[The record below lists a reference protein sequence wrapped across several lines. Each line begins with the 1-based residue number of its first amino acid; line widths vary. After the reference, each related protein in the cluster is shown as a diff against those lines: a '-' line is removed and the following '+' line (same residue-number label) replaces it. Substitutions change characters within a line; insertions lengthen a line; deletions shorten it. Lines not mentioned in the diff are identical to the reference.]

1 MYSTLKRRGNG
12 NGLCASR
19 KRTSMSNIDN
29 SKSRQESLLV
39 FHGFMGN
46 DYLSTFFKNRNATCS
61 KALPKHSRFEKT
73 FSMLGSHTYLNYKT
87 FLRT

>member
-1 MYSTLKRRGNG
+1 
-12 NGLCASR
+12 
-19 KRTSMSNIDN
+19 MSNINN

-46 DYLSTFFKNRNATCS
+46 DYLSTFFKNGNASCWKT
-61 KALPKHSRFEKT
+61 LLKHTRFEKT
-73 FSMLGSHTYLNYKT
+73 FSMLGSHSYLNDKI